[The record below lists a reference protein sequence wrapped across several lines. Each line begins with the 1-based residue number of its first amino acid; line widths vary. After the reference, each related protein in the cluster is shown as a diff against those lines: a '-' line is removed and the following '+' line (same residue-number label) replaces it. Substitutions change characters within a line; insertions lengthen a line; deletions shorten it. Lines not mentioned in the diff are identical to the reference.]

1 MVERFSE
8 RWLALFDDGRLHPV
22 VDSVYALEDT
32 DAAHRRLESG
42 QAVGKIIL
50 STAAL
55 GNDRLAQE

>member
-1 MVERFSE
+1 M
-8 RWLALFDDGRLHPV
+8 HPV

-32 DAAHRRLESG
+32 EAAHRRLESG